1 MAEGNALSWRLRSKT
16 QWPPQ
21 APLPAPLL
29 LDDEATT
36 DSKRQAYLI
45 TFPFPRQ
52 ARAASGHALVASSS
66 LPKATLL
73 SKVLDAFAHPDF
85 TNPWQEHAPIGVLRL
100 GVWREMHAPDGSGAR
115 EEHDHV
121 PSLAA
126 AGYRYL
132 PVKRAL
138 LRRHGLASH
147 WSCTH
152 TGYWSCVRYCAVAS
166 PTKPYACLDH
176 RPELWDAS
184 GVHPPV
190 QDCCYEPVTSKA
202 LCAKRAKVVQ
212 AAAEAGEGEPK
223 VTDLDVWALVVRTG
237 CRNTVDDRNAHLQL
251 AAYAKQHC
259 GADMVHYLWKRR
271 HLLPS
276 MIDDIWQWENV
287 EAASAAAQRSR
298 LEGLAAAATGVCV
311 CRGDWPSF
319 VVNNFLLN
327 GIPLGELCYDVHQA
341 LTKGGRR

>member
-259 GADMVHYLWKRR
+259 GADMAHCLW
-271 HLLPS
+271 
-276 MIDDIWQWENV
+276 
-287 EAASAAAQRSR
+287 
-298 LEGLAAAATGVCV
+298 
-311 CRGDWPSF
+311 
-319 VVNNFLLN
+319 
-327 GIPLGELCYDVHQA
+327 
-341 LTKGGRR
+341 